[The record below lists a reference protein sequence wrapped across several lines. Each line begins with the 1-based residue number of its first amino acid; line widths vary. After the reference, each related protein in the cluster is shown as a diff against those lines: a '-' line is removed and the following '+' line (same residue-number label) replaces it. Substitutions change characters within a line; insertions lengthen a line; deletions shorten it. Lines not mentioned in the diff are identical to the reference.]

1 MSMNYSTFTF
11 NNNESVIL
19 LPGNRFSKNELL
31 SRLHEMGANIDNYQ
45 GKSSLNYLYDS
56 YLSDNRNKLKIYH
69 ILKKDTENQ
78 KSRLGLSQKQSI
90 MASNANTM
98 LNNSKNKILNVSC
111 EVNPFSEHQNMNN
124 VNREERTQNIVIS
137 KNKSQNKKNQNYNY
151 GYNDNQIGNNYN
163 NNNNNYQD
171 SRTFQNSNNIN
182 NSKYSQYS
190 QQSNNQ
196 NQNNY
201 QQKYDNSMNSL
212 KNSSNNRYN
221 MNNNTNNDMT
231 YTHPYQEEIN
241 NNTQINRNNQRY
253 YQENKNDNQ
262 KIFTNIRTPNPNYQ
276 DYRNSLLI
284 SENSNKNSSNNN
296 INSNINFSFND
307 NNSYNYNNEYSN
319 QMYPNQNQNNNS
331 QRMVIEEQKQSM
343 FPDDENKNQNI
354 NYQPNSREPDEES
367 TFSIFSTLKDFKN
380 SDLYKNRKKI
390 CFYLLISL
398 LVFLIV
404 IGALYCVSNYW
415 DSISNFFTAI
425 LSPRRVIEGIFGFIS
440 SVLFGSVRYFYI
452 TIPLI
457 AIIILM
463 VIYGRK
469 YLFKRRCRVIMNNI
483 LEYLKNNENR
493 ENNIIYED
501 EIYRRF
507 VKDSGISYEYF
518 KNRIIPQMDKLRRDY
533 PLKTYS
539 TTNGKN
545 IRYWALQ

>member
-163 NNNNNYQD
+163 NNNNNNYQD

-221 MNNNTNNDMT
+221 
-231 YTHPYQEEIN
+231 
-241 NNTQINRNNQRY
+241 
-253 YQENKNDNQ
+253 
-262 KIFTNIRTPNPNYQ
+262 
-276 DYRNSLLI
+276 S
-284 SENSNKNSSNNN
+284 
-296 INSNINFSFND
+296 
-307 NNSYNYNNEYSN
+307 
-319 QMYPNQNQNNNS
+319 
-331 QRMVIEEQKQSM
+331 
-343 FPDDENKNQNI
+343 
-354 NYQPNSREPDEES
+354 
-367 TFSIFSTLKDFKN
+367 
-380 SDLYKNRKKI
+380 
-390 CFYLLISL
+390 
-398 LVFLIV
+398 
-404 IGALYCVSNYW
+404 
-415 DSISNFFTAI
+415 
-425 LSPRRVIEGIFGFIS
+425 
-440 SVLFGSVRYFYI
+440 
-452 TIPLI
+452 
-457 AIIILM
+457 
-463 VIYGRK
+463 
-469 YLFKRRCRVIMNNI
+469 KR
-483 LEYLKNNENR
+483 
-493 ENNIIYED
+493 
-501 EIYRRF
+501 
-507 VKDSGISYEYF
+507 
-518 KNRIIPQMDKLRRDY
+518 
-533 PLKTYS
+533 
-539 TTNGKN
+539 
-545 IRYWALQ
+545 